1 MENEEKRLEY
11 GEWENTKGNLKW
23 DMYNGQQRAENGE
36 WRADFHQCCD
46 SETCGFLDGEG
57 CERARDLERFSCQ
70 ALSHR
75 LLHYHFVPLLW
86 GLAVSLDDTA
96 SERLVVTRPD
106 NFKEACA
113 QLEVTFRVVLNF
125 LELVLWLVQNA
136 ENERFVF
143 WINQR
148 FNNAELTILDN
159 KV

>member
-1 MENEEKRLEY
+1 MKKGEWRIENGKQRMENEEKRLEY

-23 DMYNGQQRAENGE
+23 DMYNGQQRVENGE

-57 CERARDLERFSCQ
+57 CEGARDLERFSCQ

-75 LLHYHFVPLLW
+75 LLHYHFVPMLW

-106 NFKEACA
+106 NFEEACA
-113 QLEVTFRVVLNF
+113 QTRRSAPL
-125 LELVLWLVQNA
+125 
-136 ENERFVF
+136 
-143 WINQR
+143 
-148 FNNAELTILDN
+148 LTQHFP
-159 KV
+159 

>member
-1 MENEEKRLEY
+1 
-11 GEWENTKGNLKW
+11 
-23 DMYNGQQRAENGE
+23 MYNGQQRVENGE

-75 LLHYHFVPLLW
+75 LSHYHFVPLLW

-106 NFKEACA
+106 NFEEACA
-113 QLEVTFRVVLNF
+113 QTRRLAPLLTQHFPLTNQEKLEVSFRVVLNF

-148 FNNAELTILDN
+148 FNNAEFTILDN

>member
-11 GEWENTKGNLKW
+11 GEWENTMGNLKW
-23 DMYNGQQRAENGE
+23 DMYNGQQRVENGE

-75 LLHYHFVPLLW
+75 LSHYHFVPLLW

-96 SERLVVTRPD
+96 SERLVVTRLKQDMKKTTPSKEDSLIISLHLRD
-106 NFKEACA
+106 NFEEACA
-113 QLEVTFRVVLNF
+113 QTRRLAPL
-125 LELVLWLVQNA
+125 
-136 ENERFVF
+136 
-143 WINQR
+143 
-148 FNNAELTILDN
+148 LTQHFS
-159 KV
+159 